1 MINIEQSVATRLP
14 WISNQPSLI
23 KRSTF
28 GLLRKLVHEDEINA
42 FLDEHRALKNFSFID
57 KVFEYFNFSY
67 SMSAKS
73 RANIP
78 AEGRVVIVANH
89 PIGSLDGL
97 ALLRAVGEIRTDV
110 KIVANDLLSS
120 FEQLTDLLLPLDNMG
135 RSSYRRSYKA
145 VVEALEQDCAVVV
158 FPAGEVSRASPVGI
172 RDGKWQTGFLHFAR
186 RAKANVLP
194 VHIDAKNSA
203 LFYSLSMLYKPLS
216 TLWLAREMFN
226 KYHMDIHFSVGDPI
240 PAVSVDSVQ
249 VADRF
254 LAQRLKKYIY
264 KMGKGKSKGFVTE
277 KTIAHPEAASRVKS
291 QLESELL
298 LGKTRDDNAI
308 YLCQYREDTPLMREL
323 GRLREKTF
331 RKVGEGTGSR
341 RDLDRYDRSYQ
352 HLVLWDNEKLAIAGA
367 YRLGDCGEILRSEGQ
382 AGLYTA
388 ELFNYQAAAE
398 PLLNQAVEL
407 GRSFVA
413 PDYWGKNSLDYL
425 WQGLGALLLH
435 RPDIRYLI
443 GPVSMSA
450 DIPKHLRDR
459 LVHHY
464 QMFHAS
470 ESVLAVSNTPFVLEP
485 HIQEALDLE
494 MAECDRETSFKRL
507 QAAFASENCKLPVL
521 FKQYAALFEEGG
533 FTLMDFG
540 VDPEFGH
547 CVDGLFIADLQLLKA
562 AKRKRY
568 LGAQ

>member
-1 MINIEQSVATRLP
+1 MINIEQSVASRLP
-14 WISNQPSLI
+14 WINAQPNLI
-23 KRSTF
+23 KQPTF

-42 FLDEHRALKNFSFID
+42 FLEEHRELRNFSFID

-67 SMSAKS
+67 SLSAKS

-97 ALLRAVGEIRTDV
+97 ALLRAVGEIRSDV

-120 FEQLTDLLLPLDNMG
+120 FEQISELLLPLDNLG
-135 RSSYRRSYKA
+135 RSSFRKSYKA
-145 VVEALEQDCAVVV
+145 VVEALENDYAVIV

-172 RDGKWQTGFLHFAR
+172 RDGRWQTGFLHFIR
-186 RAKANVLP
+186 KAKASLLP
-194 VHIDAKNSA
+194 VHIEAKNSA

-226 KYHMDIHFSVGDPI
+226 KNHTDIHFTVGDPI
-240 PAVSVDSVQ
+240 PAAAVDSVQ
-249 VADRF
+249 VADRH
-254 LAQRLKKYIY
+254 LAQRLKKYLY
-264 KMGKGKSKGFVTE
+264 KMGRGKSKGFVTE
-277 KTIAHPEAASRVKS
+277 KTVAHPEAAPLVKR
-291 QLESELL
+291 QLTQETL
-298 LGKTRDDNAI
+298 LGNTRDNKAI
-308 YLCQYREDTPLMREL
+308 YLCNYAEDTPLMREL

-352 HLVLWDNEKLAIAGA
+352 HLVLWDNTNFSIAGA
-367 YRLGDCGEILRSEGQ
+367 YRLGDCRHIMAQ
-382 AGLYTA
+382 AGIQGLYTA
-388 ELFNYQAAAE
+388 ELFNYQPAAE
-398 PLLNQAVEL
+398 PMLAEAVEL

-425 WQGLGALLLH
+425 WQGLGALLNH
-435 RPDIRYLI
+435 RPEIRYLV

-450 DIPKHLRDR
+450 EIPKHLRDR

-464 QMFHAS
+464 QSFHAS
-470 ESVLAVSNTPFVLEP
+470 KETLAISKTPFVLEP

-494 MAECDRETSFKRL
+494 MAECDRDTSFKRL
-507 QAAFASENCKLPVL
+507 QAAFASENCKMPVL

-533 FTLMDFG
+533 FMLMDFG
-540 VDPEFGH
+540 VDPEFGN
-547 CVDGLFIADLQLLKA
+547 CVDGLFIADLQRLKA

-568 LGAQ
+568 LGGQ

>member
-1 MINIEQSVATRLP
+1 MINIEQSVASRLP
-14 WISNQPSLI
+14 WISNQPNLI
-23 KRSTF
+23 KQSTF
-28 GLLRKLVHEDEINA
+28 GLLRKLVLEDEINA
-42 FLDEHRALKNFSFID
+42 FLKEHRELRNFSFID

-67 SMSAKS
+67 SLSAKS

-110 KIVANDLLSS
+110 KIVANDLLRS
-120 FEQLTDLLLPLDNMG
+120 FEQLSGLLLPLDSMG

-145 VVEALEQDCAVVV
+145 VVEALEQDCAVIV

-172 RDGKWQTGFLHFAR
+172 RDSKWQTGFLHFAR
-186 RAKANVLP
+186 KAQAHLLP

-226 KYHMDIHFSVGDPI
+226 KYHMEIHFTVGDPI
-240 PAVSVDSVQ
+240 PAASVNSVQ

-254 LAQRLKKYIY
+254 LAQRIKKYIY
-264 KMGKGKSKGFVTE
+264 QMGKGKSKGFVTE
-277 KTIAHPEAASRVKS
+277 KTVAHPEAASRVKA
-291 QLESELL
+291 QLENATL
-298 LGKTRDDNAI
+298 LGKTRDDKVI
-308 YLCQYREDTPLMREL
+308 YLCEYQEDTPLMREL

-341 RDLDRYDRSYQ
+341 RDLDSYDRSYR
-352 HLVLWDNEKLAIAGA
+352 HLVLWDNKKLAVAGA
-367 YRLGDCGEILRSEGQ
+367 YRLGDCEEIMRLQGV

-388 ELFNYQAAAE
+388 ALFNYQPAARTM
-398 PLLNQAVEL
+398 LVQAVEL
-407 GRSFVA
+407 GRSFIA
-413 PDYWGKNSLDYL
+413 PAYWGKNSLDYL
-425 WQGLGALLLH
+425 WQGLGALLAL
-435 RPDIRYLI
+435 RPGIRYLI
-443 GPVSMSA
+443 GPVSMSV

-464 QMFHAS
+464 QNFHAS
-470 ESVLAVSNTPFVLEP
+470 SAVLATSKTPFTLEP
-485 HIQEALDLE
+485 HIQAALDLE

-507 QAAFASENCKLPVL
+507 QAAFASENCKMPVL

-533 FTLMDFG
+533 FVLMDFG
-540 VDPEFGH
+540 VDAEFGY
-547 CVDGLFIADLQLLKA
+547 CVDGLFIADLTRLKP
-562 AKRKRY
+562 AKRQRY
-568 LGAQ
+568 LGGQ